1 MASYPGRGPQ
11 NPEKDGP
18 RVNESIRVPKVR
30 LIDHKGDNI
39 GVISRDDALKMARQA
54 GLDLIEV
61 SPNVDPPV
69 CKISDFGKYKYEL
82 QKKKS
87 EMRRK
92 QKTIEIKE
100 VKIRPMIE
108 ENDYQVKLR
117 NVKRFI
123 GDGNKVKVSLRFRGR
138 EMTHQELG
146 MKVMNRIIDDMEELA
161 KVDNRPK
168 LEGRQ
173 VIMVLSPR

>member
-1 MASYPGRGPQ
+1 M
-11 NPEKDGP
+11 
-18 RVNESIRVPKVR
+18 
-30 LIDHKGDNI
+30 
-39 GVISRDDALKMARQA
+39 ISRDDALKMARQA